1 MYVPLL
7 GTDLLSGSLCPL
19 FEIKPTLFLEEP
31 GKRPGG
37 PPPSD
42 PPGMHRNCQQ
52 SNGCKQGQLTKTL
65 VKCVITFP
73 QINYLANLYAGDPYV
88 GSREAE
94 IKAKNKRIQE
104 LEAENRKLKAQ
115 LERYEGR

>member
-1 MYVPLL
+1 M
-7 GTDLLSGSLCPL
+7 
-19 FEIKPTLFLEEP
+19 
-31 GKRPGG
+31 
-37 PPPSD
+37 
-42 PPGMHRNCQQ
+42 
-52 SNGCKQGQLTKTL
+52 TKTL
-65 VKCVITFP
+65 VKYVITFP
-73 QINYLANLYAGDPYV
+73 QINYLANLYASDPYV